1 MVGGSAADAVRDM
14 RTAFAVSKKW
24 KPPIAVG
31 SATVSAIRE
40 AGFDVVSDPTGR
52 FANHGLIVHPL
63 GESGF
68 NDENLAK
75 LSAAFTE
82 TTGY

>member
-1 MVGGSAADAVRDM
+1 MAGGTATDAVRDM
-14 RTAFAVSKKW
+14 RTAFGYTKKW

-31 SATVSAIRE
+31 SAPVSAIRE
-40 AGFDVVSDPTGR
+40 AGFNVISDPTGR

-63 GESGF
+63 GEVGF
-68 NDENLAK
+68 TDENLAK
-75 LSAAFTE
+75 LTAAFTE